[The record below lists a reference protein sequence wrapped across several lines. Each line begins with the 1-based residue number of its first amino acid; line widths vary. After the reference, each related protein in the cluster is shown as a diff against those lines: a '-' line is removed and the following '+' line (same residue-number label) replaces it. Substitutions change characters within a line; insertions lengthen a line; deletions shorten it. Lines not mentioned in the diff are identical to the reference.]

1 MKRFYKEVSVSA
13 RDGGFAVLLD
23 GRPVKTPAQNNLV
36 LPIQALALA
45 IAAEWREQ
53 GDEII
58 AASMPL
64 LRLANTV
71 IDGVCAN
78 REEVIG
84 AILRFGEN
92 DLLCYRAH
100 QPPELVARQKAG
112 WDPLLDWAAQKH
124 GANMRVA
131 AGLTHVDQPTQ
142 ALDALRGALKGFDA
156 FSLGGLHV
164 IASIAGSTVLA
175 LAVADGFITGAKAF
189 ELSRIDEI
197 YQAEK
202 WGADAEAAARVTALA
217 HELDKAAELIALVR
231 PEAE

>member
-71 IDGVCAN
+71 IDGV
-78 REEVIG
+78 
-84 AILRFGEN
+84 
-92 DLLCYRAH
+92 
-100 QPPELVARQKAG
+100 
-112 WDPLLDWAAQKH
+112 
-124 GANMRVA
+124 
-131 AGLTHVDQPTQ
+131 
-142 ALDALRGALKGFDA
+142 
-156 FSLGGLHV
+156 
-164 IASIAGSTVLA
+164 
-175 LAVADGFITGAKAF
+175 
-189 ELSRIDEI
+189 
-197 YQAEK
+197 
-202 WGADAEAAARVTALA
+202 
-217 HELDKAAELIALVR
+217 
-231 PEAE
+231 